1 MSASREAQQK
11 GLNTHF
17 GSAPAS
23 SQTLIGAIDLRYFYS
38 PLYLCT
44 QHPSPDSP
52 THTQYNF
59 YLCVVMNLKGKEEVV
74 QSVQLIS
81 RNVAGLE

>member
-23 SQTLIGAIDLRYFYS
+23 SQTLIGAIDLRYFYI
-38 PLYLCT
+38 PLYVCT

-52 THTQYNF
+52 THPLYTF
-59 YLCVVMNLKGKEEVV
+59 YWCFFVNLKGKE
-74 QSVQLIS
+74 
-81 RNVAGLE
+81 GLYRVCS